1 MGHKRKKHYGQKN
14 RGIATPS
21 CGTVRNDKQERI
33 ATSPAAPRNDME
45 GRKAHKAG
53 GAPEFEVRIRI
64 SKRPKVDHYS
74 GDIEAT
80 STTALIEALAVL
92 IQKAADIIGAPTER
106 VYAVVATLLFAESEG
121 MEDVSLDQMEGE

>member
-1 MGHKRKKHYGQKN
+1 MGKRKKRPHQQK
-14 RGIATPS
+14 RPYPHREIATPA
-21 CGTVRNDKQERI
+21 CELVRNDSGK
-33 ATSPAAPRNDME
+33 
-45 GRKAHKAG
+45 RKDSKG

-64 SKRPKVDHYS
+64 SKRPRVDHYS

-106 VYAVVATLLFAESEG
+106 VYAVVATLLFQEQETEEDAEPEQAEG
-121 MEDVSLDQMEGE
+121 K

>member
-1 MGHKRKKHYGQKN
+1 MGKRKKHGQKN
-14 RGIATPS
+14 RG
-21 CGTVRNDKQERI
+21 I
-33 ATSPAAPRNDME
+33 ATSPAAPRNN
-45 GRKAHKAG
+45 RRSG

-80 STTALIEALAVL
+80 NTTALLEALAVL

-106 VYAVVATLLFAESEG
+106 VYAVIATVLFAESAG
-121 MEDVSLDQMEGE
+121 MEDVTPDQPEGE